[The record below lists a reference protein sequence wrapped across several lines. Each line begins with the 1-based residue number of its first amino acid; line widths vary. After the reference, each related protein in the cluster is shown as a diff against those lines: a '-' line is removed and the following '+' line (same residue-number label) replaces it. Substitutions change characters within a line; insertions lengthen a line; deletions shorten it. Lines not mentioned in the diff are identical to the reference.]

1 MSTLMQEFFD
11 QRAEQW
17 DSRVHNDHDR
27 IAAIL
32 RLTGLKKGKKVL
44 DIGCGTGV
52 LVPHIL
58 PYEPADYQ
66 AIDVSEKM
74 IALARRKAEGKPV
87 RFHCAD
93 VMEFAET
100 GFDWAIVF
108 NAYPH
113 ILEPEKLAAALRRI
127 LTGDGRMVI
136 AHDHSR
142 QVINHRHS
150 GPANHHTISRTLQS
164 AAEEAAAFA
173 PYFTIDIL
181 ADTPDCYILSGL
193 VKS

>member
-32 RLTGLKKGKKVL
+32 RLTGLKKGQKVL

-66 AIDVSEKM
+66 AIDVSEKND
-74 IALARRKAEGKPV
+74 
-87 RFHCAD
+87 C
-93 VMEFAET
+93 T
-100 GFDWAIVF
+100 
-108 NAYPH
+108 
-113 ILEPEKLAAALRRI
+113 
-127 LTGDGRMVI
+127 
-136 AHDHSR
+136 
-142 QVINHRHS
+142 
-150 GPANHHTISRTLQS
+150 GPAQSRRQTG
-164 AAEEAAAFA
+164 AFSLRG
-173 PYFTIDIL
+173 YYGVCGNRL
-181 ADTPDCYILSGL
+181 
-193 VKS
+193 

>member
-1 MSTLMQEFFD
+1 MSTLMQDFFD
-11 QRAEQW
+11 QHADHW
-17 DSRVHNDHDR
+17 DSHVHNDHDR

-32 RLTGLKKGKKVL
+32 RLTGLKKRQKVL

-58 PYEPADYQ
+58 AYEPADYQ

-93 VMEFAET
+93 IMDFAET

-108 NAYPH
+108 NVYPH

-127 LTGDGRMVI
+127 LTTGGRMVI

-150 GPANHHTISRTLQS
+150 GPSNQHSISRTLQS
-164 AAEEAAAFA
+164 AADEAAAFV
-173 PYFTIDIL
+173 PYFDIDIIT
-181 ADTPDCYILSGL
+181 DTPDCYILSGI
-193 VKS
+193 VKN

>member
-1 MSTLMQEFFD
+1 MSTLMQDFFD
-11 QRAEQW
+11 QRAENW
-17 DSRVHNDHDR
+17 DNHVHNDHDR

-32 RLTGLKKGKKVL
+32 RLTSLKKGQRVL

-74 IALARRKAEGKPV
+74 IALARQKAADKPV
-87 RFHCAD
+87 LFHCGDILDFSA
-93 VMEFAET
+93 A

-113 ILEPEKLAAALRRI
+113 LLEPEKLAAKLHQLLAD
-127 LTGDGRMVI
+127 GGRMVI

-142 QVINHRHS
+142 QIINHRHS
-150 GPANHHTISRTLQS
+150 GPAGQSTISRSLRS
-164 AAEEAAAFA
+164 ATEEAAAFA
-173 PYFTIDIL
+173 PYFAIDIL
-181 ADTPDCYILSGL
+181 ADTPDCYIVSGI
-193 VKS
+193 VKH

>member
-1 MSTLMQEFFD
+1 MSTLMQDFFD
-11 QRAEQW
+11 QRAGEW

-32 RLTGLKKGKKVL
+32 RLTGLKKGQKVL

-58 PYEPADYQ
+58 AYEPADYH
-66 AIDVSEKM
+66 AVDVSEKM

-93 VMEFAET
+93 IMDFVET

-113 ILEPEKLAAALRRI
+113 ILQPKELAAKLRRV
-127 LTGDGRMVI
+127 LTAGGRLVI

-150 GPANHHTISRTLQS
+150 GAADHPISRTLQS
-164 AAEEAAAFA
+164 AVEEAAAFA

-181 ADTPDCYILSGL
+181 VDTPDCYVLSG
-193 VKS
+193 VSKS

>member
-1 MSTLMQEFFD
+1 MSTLMQDFFD
-11 QRAEQW
+11 QRAENW
-17 DSRVHNDHDR
+17 DNHVHNDHDR

-32 RLTGLKKGKKVL
+32 RLTGLKKGQRVL

-74 IALARRKAEGKPV
+74 IALARQKAADKPV
-87 RFHCAD
+87 LFHCGDILDFSA
-93 VMEFAET
+93 A
-100 GFDWAIVF
+100 GFDWVIVF

-113 ILEPEKLAAALRRI
+113 LLEPEKLAAKLHQLLAD
-127 LTGDGRMVI
+127 GGRMVI

-142 QVINHRHS
+142 QVKAPS
-150 GPANHHTISRTLQS
+150 PARCVVLPKRQPLLPRTLPLISWQIHRIAIS
-164 AAEEAAAFA
+164 CPE
-173 PYFTIDIL
+173 L
-181 ADTPDCYILSGL
+181 
-193 VKS
+193 